1 MLINKKYLN
10 YFYFLILVA
19 LISGP
24 AIPDIIMTLV
34 SIITIFY
41 LYFYKKNY
49 ELDLFYKLIFVYLII
64 LFTTFFSNYFENS
77 FIGFSKNVRY
87 FIYLYSFYLFFDT
100 KFLKIYF
107 FIISLLI
114 LFITIDL
121 FIQYNFGS
129 DIFGFKPD
137 LQVNKQRL
145 NGPFDDEYIAGTYL
159 YKISIPLIGYLLYKL
174 KYKLS
179 FFFIFLC
186 LIAIIFTGE
195 RMSLLL
201 FIFSLFLILIF
212 LKKFKLLFLI
222 SLLILITLIFSY
234 FNFSQVQFKMNEF
247 FYAIIDFKNSGHG
260 AHYLAAWTIFLE
272 NPIIGS
278 GFRTFREVCSEDFVN
293 LALVNKTIAPHCTT
307 HPHNIYLEALSDTG
321 LVGFFGLLFMIF
333 IFSNKVIK
341 EKMYQN
347 EYVGFVALF
356 ISIFWPLSSN
366 GNIFNNWN
374 SCLNLTLIGVLLINS
389 KKTA

>member
-1 MLINKKYLN
+1 
-10 YFYFLILVA
+10 
-19 LISGP
+19 
-24 AIPDIIMTLV
+24 
-34 SIITIFY
+34 
-41 LYFYKKNY
+41 
-49 ELDLFYKLIFVYLII
+49 
-64 LFTTFFSNYFENS
+64 
-77 FIGFSKNVRY
+77 
-87 FIYLYSFYLFFDT
+87 
-100 KFLKIYF
+100 
-107 FIISLLI
+107 
-114 LFITIDL
+114 
-121 FIQYNFGS
+121 
-129 DIFGFKPD
+129 
-137 LQVNKQRL
+137 
-145 NGPFDDEYIAGTYL
+145 
-159 YKISIPLIGYLLYKL
+159 
-174 KYKLS
+174 
-179 FFFIFLC
+179 
-186 LIAIIFTGE
+186 
-195 RMSLLL
+195 
-201 FIFSLFLILIF
+201 
-212 LKKFKLLFLI
+212 
-222 SLLILITLIFSY
+222 
-234 FNFSQVQFKMNEF
+234 MNEF

-321 LVGFFGLLFMIF
+321 LVGFIGLLFMIF

-341 EKMYQN
+341 EKLYQN